1 MNKIINRLIT
11 KDIFFLPIY
20 IILIAGGIFMLMPF
34 IWMISSSL
42 KDMQSIFIFP
52 PQWFPKKF
60 IFSNYKELFTGS
72 YYNFG
77 RYYLNTGIV
86 VIGRMA
92 GMFVFCS
99 MAAYG
104 FARLNF
110 PFKNVLFLLILS
122 TLMLPIQVLMV
133 PLYFEMRFFGWINTF
148 KALIVPHAL
157 GCFGGAFSIF
167 LLRQY
172 FLSLPKDL
180 EDAAYIDGCSI
191 PKTFAL
197 IMVPQVKTA
206 YAALAIFSFQSAWN
220 DFVWPLIVTND
231 TKKYV
236 ISLGISLFIA
246 DRDALTNWPLL
257 MSSSVLALL
266 PIILIFLFFQK
277 YFMRSLVMSGF
288 K

>member
-1 MNKIINRLIT
+1 MKAKT
-11 KDIFFLPIY
+11 KEHLKFLPIY
-20 IILIAGGIFMLMPF
+20 LILVVGGIFMVMPF
-34 IWMISSSL
+34 IWMVSTSL
-42 KDMQSIFIFP
+42 KDMESVFVFP
-52 PQWFPKKF
+52 PQWIPETFNF
-60 IFSNYKELFTGS
+60 DNYAQLFSNKF
-72 YYNFG
+72 YNFG
-77 RYYLNTGIV
+77 RYYFNTTIV
-86 VIGRMA
+86 VVLRIT

-110 PFKNVLFLLILS
+110 PFKNVLFLLLLA

-133 PLYFEMRFFGWINTF
+133 PLYFEMRFLRWINTF
-148 KALIVPHAL
+148 KALVVPQAL

-172 FLSLPKDL
+172 FMALPKEL
-180 EDAAYIDGCSI
+180 EDSAAIDGCNI
-191 PKTFAL
+191 PMTFFY
-197 IMVPQVKTA
+197 IMLPQVKTA
-206 YAALAIFSFQSAWN
+206 YAALAIFTFQGAWN

-231 TKKYV
+231 SKKYV
-236 ISLGISLFIA
+236 ISLGISMFLG

-266 PIILIFLFFQK
+266 PIIIVFLAFQK
-277 YFMRSLVMSGF
+277 YFMKNLVMSGI